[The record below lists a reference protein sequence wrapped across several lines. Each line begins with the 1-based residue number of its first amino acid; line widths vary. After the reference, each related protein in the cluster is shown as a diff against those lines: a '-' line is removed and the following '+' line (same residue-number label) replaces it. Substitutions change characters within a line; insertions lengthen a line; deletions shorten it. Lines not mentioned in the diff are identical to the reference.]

1 MLISS
6 LIFPR
11 AMSTRRVA
19 SSTQNIRSAI
29 SPRSHTTSPAR
40 NFTGL
45 HASLNVVSSE
55 GSPPQTAL
63 AIPWNDVHDVPD
75 PSSASVSKSA
85 SSNEL
90 APRTPKRPDASFTS
104 GLVSG
109 LSVEAPA
116 PPPALR
122 PQSLSSSFRAIMEF
136 STNRSAASRS
146 RACTTPP
153 VSHVASTS
161 PRYRPSTSSYRSPS
175 RGTRKI
181 CLLCSNASTRSTNAN
196 VGRSSPN
203 SVIPT
208 TLRSSC
214 RSTSE
219 STSAIF
225 SLAQNRRS
233 FSKTEI
239 AEPSTPT
246 TLRKSRTTYVSGAP
260 SALVRSCRAR
270 ISSSNRYAVAKKR
283 YPWSL
288 APYTPPPSRTMT
300 STSALVLAAELR
312 MPPRP
317 PTRSLARTIGTLE

>member
-1 MLISS
+1 
-6 LIFPR
+6 
-11 AMSTRRVA
+11 MSTRRVA
-19 SSTQNIRSAI
+19 SSTQNILSAI

-63 AIPWNDVHDVPD
+63 TIPWNDVHDVPD

-90 APRTPKRPDASFTS
+90 ARTPKRPGASFPS
-104 GLVSG
+104 PEAFAEAPS
-109 LSVEAPA
+109 SVEAPGRS
-116 PPPALR
+116 LR
-122 PQSLSSSFRAIMEF
+122 PQSPSSSFRAIMEF

-146 RACTTPP
+146 LACTTPP

-161 PRYRPSTSSYRSPS
+161 PAYCPSTSSYKFSS

-181 CLLCSNASTRSTNAN
+181 CLLCSDASTRSTNAN

-203 SVIPT
+203 SVIAT
-208 TLRSSC
+208 TLRSSA

-219 STSAIF
+219 STSVIF

-260 SALVRSCRAR
+260 SALHRSCRAR
-270 ISSSNRYAVAKKR
+270 ISSSNRYAVAKNR

-288 APYTPPPSRTMT
+288 AP
-300 STSALVLAAELR
+300 
-312 MPPRP
+312 
-317 PTRSLARTIGTLE
+317 